1 LTSTPPIDLWKEIIK
16 LFQHYITTSAIFCI
30 EVKEESGEP
39 EGQKIR
45 AMQRSSKRLQVSAR
59 NAESNKVNRSSNN
72 EASVEKFV
80 TNACLKCRHQY
91 ISQHGTSEQ
100 MIIM

>member
-30 EVKEESGEP
+30 EAKEESGEP

-45 AMQRSSKRLQVSAR
+45 AMQSLAKGFKSPPEMLRATK
-59 NAESNKVNRSSNN
+59 
-72 EASVEKFV
+72 
-80 TNACLKCRHQY
+80 
-91 ISQHGTSEQ
+91 
-100 MIIM
+100 